1 MKRVPHFW
9 WDFRYEPDQV
19 IVESNDD
26 KHKLVASW
34 PGHSRA
40 AQAKAERLL
49 IALREGRADYR
60 RLAKS
65 HIMARKKT

>member
-40 AQAKAERLL
+40 AQAKAERPTKE
-49 IALREGRADYR
+49 AP
-60 RLAKS
+60 
-65 HIMARKKT
+65 